1 MNNIYCGNNAFHT
14 DLANGTRVLGTRHQ
28 CLQKGIQNGNAL
40 PVDPQFLLPYAPIV
54 PNTKY
59 CGNLNA
65 LPAGYTRFGGLYECY
80 LSGVGVGKRMKAEA
94 DDEDDEDDEDDGGG
108 RGGRGGR
115 GARGRGARGRG
126 GRGGR
131 GGGRGGR
138 GGGRGGRGGRGARGG
153 RGGRGR
159 GG

>member
-1 MNNIYCGNNAFHT
+1 MNNIYCGNNALHT
-14 DLANGTRVLGTRHQ
+14 DLVNGTRVLGTRQQ
-28 CLQKGIQNGNAL
+28 CLQKGIQKGNAL
-40 PVDPQFLLPYAPIV
+40 PVDPQFLLPYTPIV

-59 CGNLNA
+59 CGNLTV

-94 DDEDDEDDEDDGGG
+94 DDDDNGGG
-108 RGGRGGR
+108 RGGRGGGRGRGGVR
-115 GARGRGARGRG
+115 GARGG

-138 GGGRGGRGGRGARGG
+138 GGGRGGRGGGRGGGGRGGG
-153 RGGRGR
+153 RGGRG